1 MSDVMVMFRMIR
13 AALCASATLALLA
26 GCSGGNSS
34 AVFSPAGPGVGVRSV
49 QRQIASTG
57 RADNSLLPPAIAR
70 ISHEPIA
77 TASYIDPRA
86 IGTSLIFVS
95 DAANGVVDIYPL
107 AGKNQKMVGQ
117 ITGLTQPQGLTTD
130 KNGNLYVANTNSSNV
145 LVYAPPYTGAPKRTI
160 SDPNEFPADVAVS
173 STGIVA
179 VTNICNAP
187 HCRLNTGNV
196 NIYAKGSTKSCAT
209 VSDSTFN
216 FTSVMFAE
224 FDKNGALYIDGLNG
238 GYQTS
243 FGLVT
248 GGCHATGITNLSY
261 IYTVAFPGGIQ
272 IDSAGRIA
280 FCDPYR
286 FQVATFDPPVGGGFG
301 NPVSTTP
308 LTGSTLAM
316 GIAILA
322 SGVDLYAADA
332 GGPGLA
338 EKYKYPAGGAAIN
351 TIAVGGQPI
360 GITVTQP
367 LSKENN

>member
-1 MSDVMVMFRMIR
+1 MAMFRMIR
-13 AALCASATLALLA
+13 AALGASATLALLA

-34 AVFSPAGPGVGVRSV
+34 AVFSPGGPSVGGQSA
-49 QRQIASTG
+49 QRQIASAG
-57 RADNSLLPPAIAR
+57 RIDNSLLPPAIAR

-95 DAANGVVDIYPL
+95 DAANGVIDIYPL

-117 ITGLTQPQGLTTD
+117 ITGLTQPQGITTD

-145 LVYAPPYTGAPKRTI
+145 LVYAPPYTGAPKMTI
-160 SDPNEFPADVAVS
+160 SEPREFPADVAVS

-179 VTNICNAP
+179 ITNICNAP

-196 NIYAKGSTKSCAT
+196 KIYAKGSTKSCAT
-209 VSDSTFN
+209 VSDTDFN
-216 FTSVMFAE
+216 FTRVMFAE
-224 FDKNGALYIDGLNG
+224 FDKNGVLYIDGMNG

-243 FGLVT
+243 FGQVF
-248 GGCHATGITNLSY
+248 GGCHATSITNLGY

-272 IDSAGRIA
+272 IDKAGRIA

-286 FQVATFDPPVGGGFG
+286 FLVATFDPPVNGAFG

-316 GIAILA
+316 GIAILS
-322 SGVDLYAADA
+322 SGANLYAADA
-332 GGPGLA
+332 GGSGLA
-338 EKYKYPAGGAAIN
+338 EKYTYPAGGAIKN

-360 GITVTQP
+360 GIAVTP
-367 LSKENN
+367 ALLKENN

>member
-1 MSDVMVMFRMIR
+1 MFRMIR
-13 AALCASATLALLA
+13 AALGASATLALLA

-34 AVFSPAGPGVGVRSV
+34 AVFSPGGPSVGGQSA

-57 RADNSLLPPAIAR
+57 RTDNSLLPPTIAR

-77 TASYIDPRA
+77 TASFMDPRA
-86 IGTSLIFVS
+86 IGKSLIFVS
-95 DAANGVVDIYPL
+95 DAADGVIDIYPQ

-117 ITGLTQPQGLTTD
+117 ITGLTQPQGITTD

-145 LVYAPPYTGAPKRTI
+145 LVYAPPYTGAPKMTI
-160 SDPNEFPADVAVS
+160 IDNHEFPADVAVS
-173 STGIVA
+173 STGVVA

-196 NIYAKGSTKSCAT
+196 KIYAKGSTKSCAT
-209 VSDSTFN
+209 VSDSSFN
-216 FTSVMFAE
+216 FTRVMFAE

-248 GGCHATGITNLSY
+248 GGCQATSITNLGY

-272 IDSAGRIA
+272 IDTAGNIA

-286 FQVATFDPPVGGGFG
+286 FQVATFNPPVNGAFG
-301 NPVSTTP
+301 LPVSTTP
-308 LTGSTLAM
+308 LMGSTSPV

-322 SGVDLYAADA
+322 SGTNLYAADA
-332 GGPGLA
+332 GGSGLA
-338 EKYKYPAGGAAIN
+338 EEYKYTAGGAAKN

-360 GITVTQP
+360 GIAVTP
-367 LSKENN
+367 ALSKENN

>member
-1 MSDVMVMFRMIR
+1 MAMFRIIR

-34 AVFSPAGPGVGVRSV
+34 AVFSPAGQGVGARSV

-70 ISHEPIA
+70 ISHEPVA
-77 TASYIDPRA
+77 TASFIDPRA

-95 DAANGVVDIYPL
+95 DAANGVIDIYPL
-107 AGKNQKMVGQ
+107 AGKNQQMVGQ
-117 ITGLTQPQGLTTD
+117 ITGLTQPQGITTD

-173 STGIVA
+173 STGMVA
-179 VTNICNAP
+179 ITNICNAP

-196 NIYAKGSTKSCAT
+196 KIYAKGSTKSCAT
-209 VSDSTFN
+209 VSDTDFN
-216 FTSVMFAE
+216 FTRVMFAE
-224 FDKNGALYIDGLNG
+224 FDKNGDLYIDGMNG
-238 GYQTS
+238 GYQAS

-248 GGCHATGITNLSY
+248 GGCHATSIENIAS

-272 IDSAGRIA
+272 IDKAGNIA
-280 FCDPYR
+280 FCDQGR
-286 FQVATFDPPVGGGFG
+286 QQVATFNPPENGAFG

-308 LTGSTLAM
+308 LTGSIAAIS
-316 GIAILA
+316 IAILA
-322 SGVDLYAADA
+322 SDLNLYAADA

-338 EKYKYPAGGAAIN
+338 EKYKYPAGGAALN

-360 GITVTQP
+360 GIAVTQP